1 MLPDNVWLQAKATES
16 GWEACSNE
24 FRVGAGL
31 HWIPIDGLAHGR
43 YLSRAASLT
52 TEEHRTVTTEKPSY
66 ALIDASPV
74 ALWGIDSEERL
85 RRALARAG
93 MTTGST
99 LTGAEAG
106 VQAGKPWLVIRADHV
121 YEESVIRALIQN
133 PGFIL
138 VTDGGRPVAAH
149 VPQDGD
155 VNATVALL
163 RDGSDAAAA
172 LPAGMKAMA
181 DPAEL
186 ASTYNHALRKRARPY
201 VLELT
206 EAAVPAIEHRMFHGA
221 YKGVTDLVTKYVWPA
236 PAMAVTRWCARSHIS
251 PNMVTSVS
259 FLCVI
264 IAMWLFWHGHFVAGL
279 VAAWMMCFLD
289 TVDGK
294 LARVTLTSTKFGD
307 VFDHG
312 IDLIHPP
319 FWYYAWYVGQGGEM
333 GGSAEGVL
341 QTLALWI
348 ILAGYVLGRAQEGLF
363 IWLYRIEIHTW
374 RPIDS
379 WFRLI
384 TARRNPNLLILTVA
398 ALAGKPAEG
407 FLLVA
412 AWTILS
418 FLFHC
423 WRIVLAGWQRL
434 TGQRPYSW
442 LTEPIKA
449 GNPSGSRAR

>member
-1 MLPDNVWLQAKATES
+1 M
-16 GWEACSNE
+16 
-24 FRVGAGL
+24 
-31 HWIPIDGLAHGR
+31 
-43 YLSRAASLT
+43 T
-52 TEEHRTVTTEKPSY
+52 TDEQPSY
-66 ALIDASPV
+66 LLIDASPV
-74 ALWGIDSEERL
+74 ALWGIDSQERL
-85 RRALARAG
+85 RRALRRAG
-93 MTTGST
+93 ITR
-99 LTGAEAG
+99 EAG
-106 VQAGKPWLVIRADHV
+106 AAPAGEPIQEACLLIRADHV
-121 YEESVIRALIQN
+121 FEESVIRALVRN
-133 PGFIL
+133 PGFVL
-138 VTDGGRPVAAH
+138 VSEAGKPVAAH
-149 VPQDGD
+149 ITRGGD
-155 VNATVALL
+155 LAAATALL
-163 RDGSDAAAA
+163 RRSSISIGV
-172 LPAGMKAMA
+172 LPVGLIGVA

-206 EAAVPAIEHRMFHGA
+206 QAAVPAIEHRMFHGA
-221 YKGVTDLVTKYVWPA
+221 YKGVTDLVTKYVWPV
-236 PAMAVTRWCARSHIS
+236 PAMAVTRWCAKRGIS

-264 IAMWLFWHGHFVAGL
+264 LAMWLFWHGQFVAGL
-279 VAAWMMCFLD
+279 AAAWMMCFLD

-319 FWYYAWYVGQGGEM
+319 FWYYAWYIGQGGEM
-333 GGSAEGVL
+333 GGSAMGAM

-407 FLLVA
+407 FLAVA

-423 WRIVLAGWQRL
+423 WRIALAGWQRL
-434 TGQRPYSW
+434 MGQRPYSW
-442 LTEPIKA
+442 LTEPIEA
-449 GNPSGSRAR
+449 GTPSGSRVR